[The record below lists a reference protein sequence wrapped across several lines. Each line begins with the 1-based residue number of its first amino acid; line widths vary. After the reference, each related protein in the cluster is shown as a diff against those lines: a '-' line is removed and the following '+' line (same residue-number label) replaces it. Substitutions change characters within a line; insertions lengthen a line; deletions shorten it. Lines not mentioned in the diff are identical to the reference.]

1 MKTPLLLLALA
12 VGLFGQTKTTT
23 NQLAPSDP
31 PAPTGKVYIL
41 TPEGVLK
48 FATLG
53 QGLIL
58 TCDAAGCTLD
68 TPAIAPV
75 PLKVYPVTIS
85 TEKLLTYTLPSAPV
99 IGELAIVRNGLELT
113 EGVDYSVAGLVVTF
127 LAGAEPLQGDLVR
140 VKYR

>member
-12 VGLFGQTKTTT
+12 VCLFSQTAPTT
-23 NQLAPSDP
+23 NQLKAGET
-31 PAPTGKVYIL
+31 PAPTGKIYIMDSTGQL
-41 TPEGVLK
+41 R
-48 FATLG
+48 FATVG
-53 QGLIL
+53 QGIVI
-58 TCDAAGCTLD
+58 TCDAAGCMID

-75 PLKVYPVTIS
+75 ALKVYTVTVS

-99 IGELAIVRNGLELT
+99 IGELTIVRNGLELT

>member
-1 MKTPLLLLALA
+1 MKTPFLLLALA
-12 VGLFGQTKTTT
+12 VGLCGQTAPTTS
-23 NQLAPSDP
+23 QLKAGEA
-31 PAPTGKVYIL
+31 PAPTGKIYIMDSTGQL
-41 TPEGVLK
+41 R
-48 FATLG
+48 FATVG
-53 QGLIL
+53 QGIVI
-58 TCDAAGCTLD
+58 TCDAAGCMID

-75 PLKVYPVTIS
+75 ALKVYTVAVS